1 MNQPDK
7 IPCIDMRGGLIASLI
22 ELPCKLVGIKE
33 KETVTALFDS
43 GASYSCI
50 HRRLAER
57 LGHLEPLSEP
67 MSFETADQ
75 GGYITAEYVVVLE
88 FFLEDSPRRFIDE
101 FIVLDT
107 LSENL
112 IIGATTMQ
120 KWKIKLDFETETVV
134 YDKKMH
140 RLRI

>member
-1 MNQPDK
+1 MNQHEK
-7 IPCIDMRGGLIASLI
+7 IPCIDIRGGLIMSLI
-22 ELPCKLVGIKE
+22 ELPCTLVGIKGR
-33 KETVTALFDS
+33 ETVQALFDS
-43 GASYSCI
+43 GASHSCI
-50 HRRLAER
+50 RRRLAEQ
-57 LGHLEPLSEP
+57 LGHLERLSEP
-67 MSFETADQ
+67 MSFETADK
-75 GGYITAEYVVVLE
+75 GGYVTAEYAVMLE

-112 IIGATTMQ
+112 LIGATTMQ
-120 KWKIKLDFETETVV
+120 KWKIKLDFEAEKVV

>member
-1 MNQPDK
+1 M
-7 IPCIDMRGGLIASLI
+7 SLI
-22 ELPCKLVGIKE
+22 ELPCTLVGIKE
-33 KETVTALFDS
+33 RETVSALFDG

-50 HRRLAER
+50 QRRLAER
-57 LGHLEPLSEP
+57 LGRLEPLSEP

-88 FFLEDSPRRFIDE
+88 FFLEDSPRRFMDE

-112 IIGATTMQ
+112 IIGATTMR